1 MYPIGYSK
9 RKVNKIL
16 YSIDDAMLLLGC
28 FANKPNLIL
37 SNKYRIG
44 ENDFRC
50 KGCDES
56 KFHHILYRTMY
67 NLVASGAEEI
77 DNVVV
82 DTFLRNYPEQYNLC
96 NQYDFMSFIPEIK
109 QIASEKNIAV
119 HYDVVRK
126 FAMLR
131 EYKAVGFDITELYDE
146 AKDEVSQRNKLNSI
160 SLRDID
166 KHFEQKRLNIKQN
179 YISTENVEH
188 YKAGSDFEHT
198 KEVFKET
205 PRLGLSFQSPYLN
218 DIYRG
223 IMGLTLRS
231 GASGCVD
238 AETEYFDGRQWK
250 PICDFTNKDK
260 VLQYNKDGTTSLVKP
275 IAYIKAP
282 CDEMW
287 HFETKYGLNQTLS
300 DEHNVVYITSK
311 GNLAEKPM
319 AELVDMHKSASN
331 GFRGKFITTFYASG
345 KGIRLTDA
353 EIRLMCAVICDGTF
367 NYKLSESNRG
377 TDSWNKCRFHLK
389 KNRKK
394 ERLRKLLKCAGYDY
408 REYESAAN
416 GYTDFVVVVPFRCKE
431 FSGDWYNCTNKQLKI
446 ICEEVMHWDGY
457 YVTNK
462 TFSTTSK
469 STADFIQY
477 AFTAT
482 GHRATI
488 LVDDRC
494 GRWHSNGKYQ
504 YKSICYVVSVSRKT
518 SGLCTIGNS
527 EINRV
532 RPIDGY
538 KYCFT
543 VPSHMLVLRRN
554 NRIFITGNSGKT
566 ITSIGDAC
574 MSGIKYYYDLEKKK
588 YKTNKS
594 YIGNVLF
601 INTEMDLREELDVM
615 FIAWISGVSRNKI
628 MDGLYIHDEEE
639 RVDKA
644 RQILEQSGIYVVD
657 DPEFTAKNLEEIIED
672 YIINKNVKLVV
683 FDYVQ
688 NQGYVAN
695 ELAQESGI
703 PMREDM
709 VLLTLTD
716 RLKQMSRKHNIPILT
731 GTQLNGRELEMPYPT
746 EACLAGGK
754 SQVRKAD
761 CSMIITPLS
770 EKQMS
775 EIEPYIAMYPD
786 LPKPNMITHNIK
798 GRASRFPKYIRVY
811 QYVDLGTGRVQDLY
825 ATTKALEPLESIEK
839 LTIYHQ

>member
-1 MYPIGYSK
+1 
-9 RKVNKIL
+9 
-16 YSIDDAMLLLGC
+16 MLLLGC

-231 GASGCVD
+231 GASG
-238 AETEYFDGRQWK
+238 
-250 PICDFTNKDK
+250 
-260 VLQYNKDGTTSLVKP
+260 
-275 IAYIKAP
+275 
-282 CDEMW
+282 
-287 HFETKYGLNQTLS
+287 
-300 DEHNVVYITSK
+300 
-311 GNLAEKPM
+311 
-319 AELVDMHKSASN
+319 
-331 GFRGKFITTFYASG
+331 
-345 KGIRLTDA
+345 
-353 EIRLMCAVICDGTF
+353 
-367 NYKLSESNRG
+367 
-377 TDSWNKCRFHLK
+377 
-389 KNRKK
+389 
-394 ERLRKLLKCAGYDY
+394 
-408 REYESAAN
+408 
-416 GYTDFVVVVPFRCKE
+416 
-431 FSGDWYNCTNKQLKI
+431 
-446 ICEEVMHWDGY
+446 
-457 YVTNK
+457 
-462 TFSTTSK
+462 
-469 STADFIQY
+469 
-477 AFTAT
+477 
-482 GHRATI
+482 
-488 LVDDRC
+488 
-494 GRWHSNGKYQ
+494 
-504 YKSICYVVSVSRKT
+504 
-518 SGLCTIGNS
+518 
-527 EINRV
+527 
-532 RPIDGY
+532 
-538 KYCFT
+538 
-543 VPSHMLVLRRN
+543 
-554 NRIFITGNSGKT
+554 SGKT
-566 ITSIGDAC
+566 VTSIGDAC

-588 YKTNKS
+588 YRTNKS

-839 LTIYHQ
+839 LSIYHQ